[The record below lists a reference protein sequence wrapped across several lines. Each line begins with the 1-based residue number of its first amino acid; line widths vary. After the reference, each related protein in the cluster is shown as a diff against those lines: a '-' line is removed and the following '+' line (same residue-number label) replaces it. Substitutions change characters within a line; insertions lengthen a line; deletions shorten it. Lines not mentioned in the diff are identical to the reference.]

1 MTYPQ
6 DGVNEVVCDG
16 PVMGTIVRR
25 KGRGAEELKEAYRV
39 DQSDGETAARIS
51 KSTASP
57 PKGALMVPVPFGR
70 RDPLYAR
77 FVSGSNHST
86 IQPCGE
92 FKFTVMG
99 PPSGT

>member
-39 DQSDGETAARIS
+39 DQSDG
-51 KSTASP
+51 
-57 PKGALMVPVPFGR
+57 
-70 RDPLYAR
+70 
-77 FVSGSNHST
+77 
-86 IQPCGE
+86 
-92 FKFTVMG
+92 
-99 PPSGT
+99 